1 MCTPSE
7 DMIYLLIVLTGN
19 GDVGDIWPVAN
30 IQQQK
35 RPTAPIMTAVLLV
48 TVKLWHFWG
57 SDDGE
62 LLLIGL
68 LPASFSLGRR
78 IIILYK

>member
-1 MCTPSE
+1 M
-7 DMIYLLIVLTGN
+7 
-19 GDVGDIWPVAN
+19 AN

-35 RPTAPIMTAVLLV
+35 MLTAPIMTAVLLV

-68 LPASFSLGRR
+68 LPAGFSLGRR
-78 IIILYK
+78 IIILYNANQRNGNTNWTDNLLARAN

>member
-1 MCTPSE
+1 MP
-7 DMIYLLIVLTGN
+7 I
-19 GDVGDIWPVAN
+19 
-30 IQQQK
+30 
-35 RPTAPIMTAVLLV
+35 APIMTAVLLV

-68 LPASFSLGRR
+68 LPAGFSLGR
-78 IIILYK
+78 IIILYNANQRNGNTNWTDNLLARAN